1 MKFIVTI
8 ALILFQLIAFTQTK
22 EDFLTCFEMITEHD
36 NFQPAFENRSVTGEN
51 LIIVANTG
59 RRLVNQNEAEKIRR
73 SLTTDDFYDFSE
85 SVKVIQGNEETL
97 RNLGIDPL
105 HTLNIGFSGNSDT
118 FFFSLNTVV
127 QDRNLMYNWN
137 YKFVKED
144 GEWILIG
151 ENVNTSRTR

>member
-1 MKFIVTI
+1 MKYIVTF
-8 ALILFQLIAFTQTK
+8 ALILFQLMAFSQTK

-36 NFQPAFENRSVTGEN
+36 DFQPAFENRSVTGEN
-51 LIIVANTG
+51 LIIITNNGSRTF
-59 RRLVNQNEAEKIRR
+59 NQNEFEKIRN

-85 SVKVIQGNEETL
+85 AVKVIQGNNETV

-105 HTLNIGFSGNSDT
+105 HTLNIGFSGKNDT
-118 FFFSLNTVV
+118 LFFSLSTVV

-144 GEWILIG
+144 GEWIIIWK
-151 ENVNTSRTR
+151 NVKTSRTR